1 MHRRVTPAGG
11 ARFLP
16 KSGLPGSGLGDCK
29 AVAALEFALV
39 APVMLMLFFA
49 TVDICRAY
57 IVWQEVDNA
66 AEAVAQAA
74 EKLSVT
80 SGQPLT
86 MLNSTQM
93 QNAMSTIYAQMP
105 GLVTGQLTGKY
116 GVTLSSVVYSPSC
129 AYTNPSLCNAN
140 GFSQTAYVQWSSY
153 LQEVAGAP
161 SSCTASSQLMCN
173 ASVAPLRG
181 SAAAGCVTSGTP
193 TGSAAL
199 STVRQFT
206 NDSNQLKEMLNPTL
220 VALPMVLVPQ
230 IVADVQYTYSPPLMP
245 AVAKWLF
252 VANSITFY
260 ASATLPAPLGGTKQ
274 AITYNTTGGNASY
287 VVLSCLLPAQAS

>member
-1 MHRRVTPAGG
+1 MRGHLTPARC
-11 ARFLP
+11 ARLLARP
-16 KSGLPGSGLGDCK
+16 GLNDSK

-57 IVWQEVDNA
+57 IVWQEVENA
-66 AEAVAQAA
+66 AEAVVQAG

-93 QNAMSTIYAQMP
+93 QNAMSVIYAQMP
-105 GLVTGQLTGKY
+105 GLLSGQLTGKY
-116 GVTLSSVVYSPSC
+116 GVTLSSVVYSPAC
-129 AYTNPSLCNAN
+129 PYTNPSLCNAN
-140 GFSQTAYVQWSSY
+140 GFTQTPYVQWSSY

-161 SSCTASSQLMCN
+161 SSCAAASQLMCN

-181 SAAAGCVTSGTP
+181 STAAGCTTSGTP
-193 TGSAAL
+193 TGSATL
-199 STVRQFT
+199 TSVRQFT
-206 NDSNQLKEMLNPTL
+206 NDGNQLKEMLNPTL

-230 IVADVQYTYSPPLMP
+230 IVADVQYTYAPPLMP
-245 AVAKWLF
+245 GLAKWLF
-252 VANSITFY
+252 VASGITFH

-274 AITYNTTGGNASY
+274 AITYTAGGNASY
-287 VVLSCLLPAQAS
+287 LVLSCVLPAQAS

>member
-1 MHRRVTPAGG
+1 MQHRR
-11 ARFLP
+11 
-16 KSGLPGSGLGDCK
+16 

-39 APVMLMLFFA
+39 APIMLILFFA
-49 TVDICRAY
+49 TVDIARAY

-66 AEAVAQAA
+66 AEAIAQAG

-80 SGQPLT
+80 SGQAQT
-86 MLNSTQM
+86 SLNSTQM

-105 GLVTGQLTGKY
+105 GLLSGQLTGKY

-129 AYTNPSLCNAN
+129 AYTNPTLCNAN

-153 LQEVAGAP
+153 LQEVAGSP
-161 SSCTASSQLMCN
+161 SSCLATSQLLCN

-181 SAAAGCVTSGTP
+181 STGAGCTTSGTP

-199 STVRQFT
+199 TMVRQFT
-206 NDSNQLKEMLNPTL
+206 NDSSQLKEMLNPTL
-220 VALPMVLVPQ
+220 IGFPMVLVPQ

-245 AVAKWLF
+245 ALAGWLF
-252 VANSITFY
+252 VAKSITIY

-274 AITYNTTGGNASY
+274 SITYNTSGGNASY
-287 VVLSCLLPAQAS
+287 VVRSCLLPAAAS